1 MSLTLIVT
9 YLTAAQ
15 ENLYELFQQVLY
27 EIATDLVTFLPR
39 IVLAVIVLA
48 LTFAILKLLNK
59 ALRRVLRVIGFD
71 ELFRKLAQAE
81 LPFSI
86 NSLIVALA
94 DAGVILLA
102 LFSIADL
109 FLEPQ
114 GTLLLRE
121 ALGYGARVVSVIAAV
136 IFTFVI
142 FSVLIVRVR
151 IESRMRGYVIFILL
165 ILITAMILDL
175 TALSD
180 STKQALENGLSLGLG
195 IAVGVFAVWFFFHDY
210 LDKYLKI
217 KKV

>member
-1 MSLTLIVT
+1 MTVAYLASTQGSL
-9 YLTAAQ
+9 YD
-15 ENLYELFQQVLY
+15 LFRQVLQQ
-27 EIATDLVTFLPR
+27 IATDLVTFLPR

-48 LTFAILKLLNK
+48 LTFAILKVLNK
-59 ALRRVLRVIGFD
+59 VLLRALQLVGFD

-94 DAGVILLA
+94 DVGLILLA
-102 LFSIADL
+102 LFGIADL

-114 GTLLLRE
+114 GTVLLRE

-180 STKQALENGLSLGLG
+180 STKQALESGLSLGLG

-217 KKV
+217 KED

>member
-1 MSLTLIVT
+1 MTAMYLAAAEGSL
-9 YLTAAQ
+9 YD
-15 ENLYELFQQVLY
+15 LFQQVLQ

-39 IVLAVIVLA
+39 IVLAIIVLA
-48 LTFAILKLLNK
+48 LTFVILKLLNK
-59 ALRRVLRVIGFD
+59 ALLRTLKLIGFD
-71 ELFRKLAQAE
+71 DLFRKLAQAE

-94 DAGVILLA
+94 DVGVILLA

-114 GTLLLRE
+114 GTVLLRE

-180 STKQALENGLSLGLG
+180 STKQALESGLSLGLG

-210 LDKYLKI
+210 LDKYLKV
-217 KKV
+217 KED

>member
-1 MSLTLIVT
+1 MTVAYLASTQGSL
-9 YLTAAQ
+9 YD
-15 ENLYELFQQVLY
+15 LFRQVLQQ
-27 EIATDLVTFLPR
+27 IATDLVTFLPR

-48 LTFAILKLLNK
+48 LTFVILKLLNK
-59 ALRRVLRVIGFD
+59 VLLRALKLVGFD

-94 DAGVILLA
+94 DVGLILLA
-102 LFSIADL
+102 LFGIADL

-114 GTLLLRE
+114 GTVLLRE

-180 STKQALENGLSLGLG
+180 STKQALESGLSLGLG

-217 KKV
+217 KED

>member
-1 MSLTLIVT
+1 MSSPITVS
-9 YLTAAQ
+9 YLATAQ
-15 ENLYELFQQVLY
+15 ETLYDLFLQVLH
-27 EIATDLVTFLPR
+27 EIATDIVTFLPR

-48 LTFAILKLLNK
+48 LTFALLKLLNK
-59 ALRRVLRVIGFD
+59 ALLKALKIVGFD
-71 ELFRKLAQAE
+71 DLFKKLAQTE

-94 DAGVILLA
+94 DAGVILVA

-114 GTLLLRE
+114 GTALLRE

-210 LDKYLKI
+210 LDEYLKM
-217 KKV
+217 KKD

>member
-1 MSLTLIVT
+1 MTVAYLASTQGSL
-9 YLTAAQ
+9 YD
-15 ENLYELFQQVLY
+15 LFRQVLQQ
-27 EIATDLVTFLPR
+27 IATDLVTFLPR

-59 ALRRVLRVIGFD
+59 VLLRALKLVGFD

-94 DAGVILLA
+94 DVGLILLA
-102 LFSIADL
+102 LFGIADL

-114 GTLLLRE
+114 GTVLLRE

-180 STKQALENGLSLGLG
+180 STKQALESGLSLGLG

-217 KKV
+217 KED